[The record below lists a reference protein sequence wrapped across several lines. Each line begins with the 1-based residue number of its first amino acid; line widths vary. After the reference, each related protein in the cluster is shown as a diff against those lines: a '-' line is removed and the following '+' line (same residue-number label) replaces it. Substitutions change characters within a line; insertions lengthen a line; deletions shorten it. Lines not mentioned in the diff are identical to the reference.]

1 MITINFET
9 LRNKGLAEG
18 IYDEIRNKILQ
29 GELKANQKLP
39 SKRSLAQHL
48 NVSTITVQ
56 NSYDR
61 LIGEGYVFSIEKK
74 GYFVTDLE
82 KELNLSNKSRSQGK
96 KIISSSNEKISD
108 EWFADFYNNSS
119 WTKKFP
125 FRLWAHTLRQ
135 VLNTEDQSLLS
146 RPAAKGTLELRKQIA
161 FYLEEF
167 KNMKVNPEQIIIG
180 AGTETLCQILT
191 ALLGRD
197 KIYAVE
203 NPGYKKISRLFEL
216 NGAKSIPIK
225 IDDEGLKISLLEKS
239 NAEIVHL
246 TPSHHFPTGKV
257 MSIKRRISIL
267 NWASLKKEHYILE
280 DDYDSEFRFNSKPI
294 ASLYAMDKNSKVIYM
309 NTFSKT
315 LSPSIRISYMI
326 LPPQLLEKFEK
337 NFSFYSC
344 QVSVFEQYT
353 LAKFIEEGLYS
364 KHIIKMK
371 NYYRSIRNE
380 LITCLNKSRISSV
393 CKIHE
398 EEAGLHFLL
407 EIQKNPLDSEKILAK
422 LSKEK
427 IRIPLLTD
435 YYYTNER
442 KKLPLTFI
450 INYSGLKKEL
460 IAETVAR
467 LEKAILGE

>member
-1 MITINFET
+1 
-9 LRNKGLAEG
+9 
-18 IYDEIRNKILQ
+18 
-29 GELKANQKLP
+29 
-39 SKRSLAQHL
+39 
-48 NVSTITVQ
+48 
-56 NSYDR
+56 
-61 LIGEGYVFSIEKK
+61 
-74 GYFVTDLE
+74 
-82 KELNLSNKSRSQGK
+82 
-96 KIISSSNEKISD
+96 
-108 EWFADFYNNSS
+108 
-119 WTKKFP
+119 
-125 FRLWAHTLRQ
+125 
-135 VLNTEDQSLLS
+135 
-146 RPAAKGTLELRKQIA
+146 
-161 FYLEEF
+161 
-167 KNMKVNPEQIIIG
+167 
-180 AGTETLCQILT
+180 
-191 ALLGRD
+191 
-197 KIYAVE
+197 
-203 NPGYKKISRLFEL
+203 
-216 NGAKSIPIK
+216 
-225 IDDEGLKISLLEKS
+225 
-239 NAEIVHL
+239 
-246 TPSHHFPTGKV
+246 
-257 MSIKRRISIL
+257 
-267 NWASLKKEHYILE
+267 
-280 DDYDSEFRFNSKPI
+280 
-294 ASLYAMDKNSKVIYM
+294 M

-407 EIQKNPLDSEKILAK
+407 EIQKNPLDSEKILAN